1 MRSQRNYRVL
11 IIDDD
16 REMRQSLEHLLGK
29 AGLEVESLSDALGAV
44 GKLESMRPDVIL
56 SDVRMPG
63 RTGLQLLSDI
73 TSVDGPPVVLISAH
87 ADIPMAVEAIQQGAY
102 SFLEKPFD
110 PRRLLTILDHAAEKK
125 RLTADTRRLRE
136 RLSSLAG
143 LDRLLLGESEAL
155 RNVRELVLDYSQTD
169 ATIMITGETGT
180 GKELVARALHD
191 LSHRANGPFVA
202 INCAAIPLDKF
213 EESMF
218 GVKGQTL
225 GSFRQADAGTLFLDE
240 ITACT
245 SEVQAKLLRAIET
258 REVTPVGADHPV
270 SVDARIV
277 SAAGEEPEAAVAA
290 GHLRGDL
297 MYRLNNVMITLPSLR
312 DRKDDIPM
320 LFDHFLQSHATLYEI
335 APPEMSAEDF
345 AMLMVH
351 DWPGNVRE
359 LRNVAERR
367 VLSARRGGGS
377 VAKSM
382 QAQDDIGDVP
392 ETLREAVAAF
402 ERTLIAKALQT
413 HKGRMDAT
421 AEALGIG
428 RRTLNEKIVKLG
440 LNKSELL

>member
-1 MRSQRNYRVL
+1 MQSQRNYRVL
-11 IIDDD
+11 VIDDD
-16 REMRQSLEHLLGK
+16 KEMRQSLEHLLSK
-29 AGLEVESLSDALGAV
+29 AGLEVEALSDAMGV
-44 GKLESMRPDVIL
+44 VRKLENMRPDVIL

-63 RTGLQLLSDI
+63 RSGLELLTDI

-110 PRRLLTILDHAAEKK
+110 PRSLLSILDHAAEKK
-125 RLTADTRRLRE
+125 RLTADTLRLRE
-136 RLSSLAG
+136 RLSKLAG
-143 LDRLLLGESEAL
+143 LDRVLLGDSEAL
-155 RNVRELVLDYSQTD
+155 RHIRELVLDYSQTD

-191 LSHRANGPFVA
+191 LSNRANGPFVA
-202 INCAAIPLDKF
+202 INCAAIALEKF
-213 EESMF
+213 EEAMF

-225 GSFRQADAGTLFLDE
+225 GSFRQADGGTLFLDE

-245 SEVQAKLLRAIET
+245 PELQAKLLRAIET
-258 REVTPVGADHPV
+258 REFTPVGSDQPV
-270 SVDARIV
+270 SVDVRII
-277 SAAGEEPEAAVAA
+277 SASAEPPEAAVAS

-320 LFDHFLQSHATLYEI
+320 LFAHFLQSNAALYEI
-335 APPEMSAEDF
+335 AAPELTTEDF
-345 AMLMVH
+345 AALMVH

-377 VAKSM
+377 VADSM
-382 QAQDDIGDVP
+382 QVQDDVGDVP

-402 ERTLIAKALQT
+402 ERTLIARAIQT
-413 HKGRMDAT
+413 HKGKMDAT